1 MKEYGEEQKRGILYL
16 CAVPIGNEED
26 ISLRCVR
33 ILRSVGYI
41 AAEHPSKSKPFLEHL
56 GISQQTVIAYSG
68 RSREEQGQKIVD
80 LLQSGFDV
88 ALITDAGM
96 PAVADPGE
104 GLVRLCAENGITVMA
119 VPGAC
124 AFVSAL
130 AVSGLET
137 GRFCFEGFLSMNR
150 NKRRKHLD
158 GLKNERRTMIF
169 YEAPQKL
176 PFTLKDLL
184 ETLGERKITLCA
196 DLTKE
201 SEETI
206 HTTLSRAVTEAE
218 AIISYQSEYVLV
230 IEGKTEKNE

>member
-1 MKEYGEEQKRGILYL
+1 MCIR
-16 CAVPIGNEED
+16 D
-26 ISLRCVR
+26 R
-33 ILRSVGYI
+33 
-41 AAEHPSKSKPFLEHL
+41 
-56 GISQQTVIAYSG
+56 
-68 RSREEQGQKIVD
+68 
-80 LLQSGFDV
+80 
-88 ALITDAGM
+88 
-96 PAVADPGE
+96 
-104 GLVRLCAENGITVMA
+104 
-119 VPGAC
+119 AC